1 MSTIAMRPQAAT
13 AEIQSY
19 CEMLKP
25 KAEAKAERTFGVYVA
40 KTFITKVWEGTTYL
54 VKVHVGGEEYVHL
67 NVFKNPF
74 TSPQKLGL
82 LSIQTGKKLNDP
94 LQF

>member
-54 VKVHVGGEEYVHL
+54 VK
-67 NVFKNPF
+67 
-74 TSPQKLGL
+74 KLGL